1 MNIIR
6 KNYLWKIS
14 SEILLNGPF
23 LRTDL
28 IKFDHFSF
36 IFDTV
41 DIDTKPYKPEQA
53 KQNLKKS
60 KYTWA
65 VKFDNKVKWLEIKY

>member
-1 MNIIR
+1 M
-6 KNYLWKIS
+6 
-14 SEILLNGPF
+14 
-23 LRTDL
+23 
-28 IKFDHFSF
+28 F